1 MYKYF
6 KQQEIFMKDPIVCF
20 ARFVK
25 NKFSYLKDFENGNIY
40 FPSLQYFIDL
50 EKNAN
55 DCNIGD
61 KAEGKI
67 DIRLTAKDFSKSPLL
82 DNKSLP
88 LDSNLQ
94 IDLYPGLQEE
104 ECKRIGILSLIVIK
118 LSDLKQI
125 KSGVYKLKSNVLQ
138 DLYKMGLDDRI
149 LYLIRNQNG
158 LLMQIHDLNYNA
170 NFVNYYGHISVNQIK
185 EVYVHPI
192 MFAFQKRE
200 QYKYQHEFRIAK
212 NIDQSNYA
220 YLPSI
225 RKNLIKMDPK
235 KLRDFEFHIK

>member
-1 MYKYF
+1 
-6 KQQEIFMKDPIVCF
+6 MKDPIVCF

-125 KSGVYKLKSNVLQ
+125 KSGV
-138 DLYKMGLDDRI
+138 
-149 LYLIRNQNG
+149 
-158 LLMQIHDLNYNA
+158 
-170 NFVNYYGHISVNQIK
+170 
-185 EVYVHPI
+185 
-192 MFAFQKRE
+192 
-200 QYKYQHEFRIAK
+200 
-212 NIDQSNYA
+212 
-220 YLPSI
+220 
-225 RKNLIKMDPK
+225 
-235 KLRDFEFHIK
+235 